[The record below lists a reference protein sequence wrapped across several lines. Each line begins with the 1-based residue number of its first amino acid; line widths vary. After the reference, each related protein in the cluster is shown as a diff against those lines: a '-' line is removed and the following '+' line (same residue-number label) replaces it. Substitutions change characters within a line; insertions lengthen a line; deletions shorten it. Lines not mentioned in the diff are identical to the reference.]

1 MLKKLICIIF
11 AACIVYT
18 VPAYAISTDQ
28 LESRLKPYIQNKVY
42 AALQEECAE
51 YNEQPPHE
59 IDARV
64 GRLDKERCGIILFI
78 SGPGDPRVVAVA
90 ADMIA
95 VESVNILN
103 KLGMSD
109 KAMQRAGFRISVM
122 PITQNRNGK
131 WSAYDASIFFWE
143 GTKPKLE
150 WLDADT
156 VHNALN
162 LDKLK

>member
-1 MLKKLICIIF
+1 MVRKIICILF
-11 AACIVYT
+11 AACILYS
-18 VPAYAISTDQ
+18 VPAYAVSKDQ
-28 LESRLKPYIQNKVY
+28 LENRLKPYIQNTVH

-51 YNEQPPHE
+51 YNVQPPSE
-59 IDARV
+59 IDVRV
-64 GRLDKERCGIILFI
+64 ARLDNHRCGIFLII
-78 SGPGDPRVVAVA
+78 SGPGDPRVIAVA
-90 ADMIA
+90 ADMVA

-109 KAMQRAGFRISVM
+109 KAMQKARFRVSVM

-131 WSAYDASIFFWE
+131 WSAYDASICFWE

-156 VHNALN
+156 VYNALG
-162 LDKLK
+162 LDK

>member
-28 LESRLKPYIQNKVY
+28 LQSRLVPYMQNKVQ
-42 AALQEECAE
+42 AALLKECAE
-51 YNEQPPHE
+51 YNAQPPHKIE
-59 IDARV
+59 V
-64 GRLDKERCGIILFI
+64 CVMRLDKERCGILLII
-78 SGPGDPRVVAVA
+78 YGPGDPRVVAVA
-90 ADMIA
+90 ADMVA
-95 VESVNILN
+95 VETSNILP

-122 PITQNRNGK
+122 PITKNINGK
-131 WSAYDASIFFWE
+131 WSAYDASILFWE
-143 GTKPKLE
+143 GTEPKLE
-150 WLDADT
+150 WIDADT
-156 VHNALN
+156 VYNALN